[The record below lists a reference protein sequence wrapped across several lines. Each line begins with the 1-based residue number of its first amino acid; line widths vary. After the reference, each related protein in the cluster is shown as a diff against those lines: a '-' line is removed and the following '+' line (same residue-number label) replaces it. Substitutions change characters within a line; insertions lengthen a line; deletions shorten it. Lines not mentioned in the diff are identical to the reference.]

1 MPKSHTHFHRNFLL
15 LAALLVAKSAAAS
28 TIFLGFDTQGPV
40 QTYTTGGA
48 FIANFGQGGATGSA
62 LDGAGHVWTVAPSF
76 GNNVIKQYDAAQ
88 TELNSFVAAV
98 GGNWIEDM
106 AWGGGNSIWVG
117 TYEGNVFNINAATG
131 AINSSFAVANSNF
144 TGVAFDGTNLW
155 LSGGFA
161 SNNLFKYDTG
171 GNLLDTIALGNFG
184 IGGLGYDLSDNTLWG
199 GSTALFGTVYHLAL
213 DGSVLGSFVAGGA
226 FHDGLEVG
234 DINRNGNTVP
244 EPSTILLLGA
254 GLAALVRRQ
263 RCN

>member
-76 GNNVIKQYDAAQ
+76 GNNVIKQYD
-88 TELNSFVAAV
+88 
-98 GGNWIEDM
+98 
-106 AWGGGNSIWVG
+106 
-117 TYEGNVFNINAATG
+117 
-131 AINSSFAVANSNF
+131 
-144 TGVAFDGTNLW
+144 DGTNLW

-199 GSTALFGTVYHLAL
+199 GSTAPFGTVYHLAL
-213 DGSVLGSFVAGGA
+213 NGSVLGSFVAGGA

-254 GLAALVRRQ
+254 GLAALARRQ